1 MSFERVAII
10 GLGMIGASLAR
21 AMKKHSLA
29 TEVIGCGRGEAN
41 LRLALERGFV
51 DSISNDP
58 VEAARG
64 ADLVVLSTPVDTL
77 ETMAGKISCSLTPGA
92 LVIDVGSIK
101 GELVSRIQALMPE
114 GIEFVGCHP
123 IAGSENA
130 GASASVEGLFSSAQ
144 CIITPTDRNTEANIS
159 KARELWEAIGSFV
172 RIMDPM
178 EHDRLLGLVSH
189 FPHLAAYA
197 MINAIED
204 RAEGAIALSGAGLKD
219 TTRIAMSPSSLWR
232 DISMMNRK
240 NIIPVLDE
248 FITQLNSIRQSL
260 EKADSS
266 GLEEILKKA
275 ELRRKSIEG

>member
-1 MSFERVAII
+1 
-10 GLGMIGASLAR
+10 
-21 AMKKHSLA
+21 
-29 TEVIGCGRGEAN
+29 
-41 LRLALERGFV
+41 
-51 DSISNDP
+51 
-58 VEAARG
+58 
-64 ADLVVLSTPVDTL
+64 
-77 ETMAGKISCSLTPGA
+77 
-92 LVIDVGSIK
+92 
-101 GELVSRIQALMPE
+101 
-114 GIEFVGCHP
+114 
-123 IAGSENA
+123 
-130 GASASVEGLFSSAQ
+130 
-144 CIITPTDRNTEANIS
+144 
-159 KARELWEAIGSFV
+159 
-172 RIMDPM
+172 
-178 EHDRLLGLVSH
+178 
-189 FPHLAAYA
+189 